1 MFSLRSGFQSLSHS
15 LSFSDWLTPGSTPA
29 ADPSHVLE
37 DARDAMLDVLGEDGR
52 KNNAK
57 LALRITAAP
66 DALALWC
73 QRPDLMTAASK
84 LFGEAE
90 AQRRMQAATVH
101 FESLLPA
108 AATPRRRRSPALG
121 AAR

>member
-1 MFSLRSGFQSLSHS
+1 MFWLRSGLHS
-15 LSFSDWLTPGSTPA
+15 IPFSDWLASGSAPL
-29 ADPSHVLE
+29 ADSSHALE
-37 DARDAMLDVLGEDGR
+37 DARDAMLDVLGDAGR
-52 KNNAK
+52 KKNAK
-57 LALRITAAP
+57 LALRISAAP

-73 QRPDLMTAASK
+73 QRPDLMTAASR

-90 AQRRMQAATVH
+90 AVRRLAAATVH

-108 AATPRRRRSPALG
+108 AAAPRRRRAVRAV